1 MGVDKRRVVGKGS
14 LIREGKELD
23 TPKVVQLPPQT
34 LVWGLEE
41 ATSSTGIAR
50 TKVETLDGAHGGW
63 VSAKTLERVADEA
76 DDGAADD
83 SGGGG
88 FWSKWKDKVGD
99 GAAAPPGPPPP
110 EKTPEEKRAA
120 REAAKQAARVQE
132 YERKVAARQAA
143 KEKLASAPRT
153 KAERSV
159 RETMAAEHKAAGNK
173 YFGAKKYGDAC
184 RAYDKALHLLTA
196 DGADYGP
203 VLCNRSAC
211 RVFMGRRAEAVADAR
226 QAVEAR
232 PDWAKARFR
241 LGKALALDDEDL
253 NGAAN
258 ALDEAAGL
266 LRAAPQ
272 TKASAAELAA
282 VEAALADVEARL
294 DSALKEPTVKK
305 TECGVAKGFAAGK
318 QLVAKVKRDVSRT
331 APSKCTCPDIEDSWL
346 DVDER
351 RRVAPKT
358 KHKRPGFETG
368 VFRPPSEA
376 GSLLVRVTRGCQWNR
391 CTYCKMYRDVDFALR
406 HVDDVIADI
415 DAAAQIYDILTRS
428 DFDDLGVHE
437 LARRGFD
444 QRTIGSVAQLMKQE
458 GGLTCAFLQDADALF
473 ATADDLVRIV
483 KHLRERFPTI
493 SRVTTYARSDSI
505 NEKSLEELR
514 RLKFAGLDRL
524 HVGLETGSLKVTKLC
539 RKGVLPEKQ
548 LAAGEKAMAAGFEY
562 SVYVMPG
569 LGGREL
575 SADHVAETAKL
586 VTAVNPSFVRF
597 RTYCPIPGTEGYDAL
612 LNGDFEQ
619 LSETEHVQE
628 MRDMIAALGP
638 GCTSV
643 VTAAD
648 HIGNLVAVEAKLPRQ
663 RGAGLECL
671 DAYLNWPKETQE
683 RFALG
688 KRLGLVSGDPAAFRD
703 SQELAMFEGLVH
715 HKFGSLK
722 NCWRHYL
729 TRATGG

>member
-76 DDGAADD
+76 GDGAADD

-88 FWSKWKDKVGD
+88 FWSKWKDK
-99 GAAAPPGPPPP
+99 
-110 EKTPEEKRAA
+110 KTPEEKRAA
-120 REAAKQAARVQE
+120 REAAKQAARVAE

-159 RETMAAEHKAAGNK
+159 RETMAAEHKAAGNT

-203 VLCNRSAC
+203 ALCNRSAC
-211 RVFMGRRAEAVADAR
+211 HVFLGRRAEAVADAR
-226 QAVEAR
+226 RAIAAR

-266 LRAAPQ
+266 LRTAPK

-294 DSALKEPTVKK
+294 DAALKEPAVKK

-331 APSKCTCPDIEDSWL
+331 APSKSKCTCPDIEDSWL

-437 LARRGFD
+437 LARRRRGFD
-444 QRTIGSVAQLMKQE
+444 RRTIGSVAQLMKQD

-473 ATADDLVRIV
+473 ATADDLVKI
-483 KHLRERFPTI
+483 
-493 SRVTTYARSDSI
+493 
-505 NEKSLEELR
+505 SLEELK

-638 GCTSV
+638 TCTSV

-663 RGAGLECL
+663 RGAGLQCL
-671 DAYLNWPKETQE
+671 DAYLDWPKETQE

-703 SQELAMFEGLVH
+703 SQELAMFEGLR
-715 HKFGSLK
+715 SPL
-722 NCWRHYL
+722 
-729 TRATGG
+729 

>member
-23 TPKVVQLPPQT
+23 TPKV
-34 LVWGLEE
+34 
-41 ATSSTGIAR
+41 
-50 TKVETLDGAHGGW
+50 VETLDGAHGGW

-88 FWSKWKDKVGD
+88 FWSKWKDK
-99 GAAAPPGPPPP
+99 
-110 EKTPEEKRAA
+110 KTPEEKRAA

-159 RETMAAEHKAAGNK
+159 RETMAAEHKAAGNT

-203 VLCNRSAC
+203 ALCNRSAC
-211 RVFMGRRAEAVADAR
+211 H
-226 QAVEAR
+226 
-232 PDWAKARFR
+232 ARFR

-266 LRAAPQ
+266 LRTAPK
-272 TKASAAELAA
+272 TSAAAELAA

-294 DSALKEPTVKK
+294 DAALKEPAVKK

-331 APSKCTCPDIEDSWL
+331 APPQCTCPDIEDSWL

-444 QRTIGSVAQLMKQE
+444 RRTIGSVAQLMKQD

-493 SRVTTYARSDSI
+493 KRVTTYARSDSI
-505 NEKSLEELR
+505 NEKSLEELK

-638 GCTSV
+638 TCTSV

-663 RGAGLECL
+663 RGAGLQCL
-671 DAYLNWPKETQE
+671 DAYLDWPKETQE

-715 HKFGSLK
+715 HKFGGPL
-722 NCWRHYL
+722 
-729 TRATGG
+729 